1 MSIARSTKLVRLTSN
16 GNLRSIPIDHN
27 YNRVC
32 QFNLVPSEN
41 DISAIFKANRDHYY
55 RKVLETV
62 GIRGDY
68 KHYTQGGLPDP
79 RCNCI
84 LCWAYRR
91 SWKPTDYPITRAKLL
106 CMADQMRE
114 EYVNKDMR
122 FDQFEKLTL
131 SYRFRS
137 LSPEMT
143 HDMNVALWEILFP
156 GVPMNISKLSIVDS
170 IGYIVNSNLE
180 IEYTRDVFAWGS
192 KRTGRQGPAYTLTF
206 RAGPMD
212 QTPNYI
218 KSVKN
223 FKAVCDGDT
232 FTSKMEERISRLQ
245 ARVDKENELSKI
257 RAKLRG
263 MTPEEVDVAHQKR
276 LSIPPTSSW
285 FREFNVVH
293 VKLVKLMF
301 LHQYILDNVY
311 ASPGFN
317 VPVRIRENKSY
328 KLFNDVRNA
337 KEKYKIFS
345 SRISRADALIKAAE
359 RGFYFIVPEL
369 THQLNQQY
377 SAFNKEFYVFLN
389 KRERQKIAAIF
400 DTHIED
406 LPTGNLNTKM
416 TKYFQK
422 RKTEY
427 MIQVV
432 EKKLENHKDK
442 SDAEVKKPGIYYIYE
457 LRKAIRQI
465 RLEKSILMG
474 RFGFGTPT
482 EYTDCKS
489 AVKAY
494 IENLWRKIQS
504 PELMPGY
511 ESSLKNLTE
520 RNRRKYIE
528 SFVNENMGYLYRSLS
543 LDLKR
548 KVDKRWVLKKL
559 KHLTDFMKNHD
570 IKTRITKDLAVAAY
584 IEIGHTPE
592 DEEFSEPGGFRDDY
606 FTLNYIREINHDS
619 REAPERIK
627 LLKKET
633 NKLINE
639 LRKIIRL
646 DDLINNPKSK
656 QNIGRFTL
664 YQEAKTKGNAVR
676 LKIIQDEQVKLETM
690 KAELRNNPN
699 SNIIDITI
707 RRWKLYVMHKQKA
720 KLERAIHYPRHW
732 EHYWWF
738 HGERNKEK
746 ELWQLSVEILSGLE
760 KQTAVANRNQIL
772 RKAKEL
778 SGKSHN
784 RSAFANEAIAELD
797 MLADTFGRLFVNHE
811 DMGQFILRNL
821 PPVERLAFEEVF
833 DNYKEL
839 VSSLGS
845 VEDQERARMR
855 FLKQME
861 PFKTVVFE
869 KEVVKRAAIRD
880 LKSKWNS
887 ARYREG
893 KSELDELNPYE
904 HQEWIGYKYMHKRA
918 WLANNQK
925 VVVFIDFN
933 SLIEFKKLNLANKRK
948 RSGEAELDMSTVR
961 QGMRHQIEAAD
972 IHRSQLINNP
982 TIDGKESTTAMCWI
996 QHIGQDQVRVN
1007 LVKSIQVTNESNQRT
1022 TIQCFSTNI
1031 NNVYENARDYKAM
1044 VQYRKDHRERTLQE
1058 KSERD
1063 KLIKLRE
1070 ERRQFVFGIVHADLV
1085 EQQKITKALEL
1096 ENKTAIMVYD
1106 PEMAGTRKD
1115 LFNMWTD
1122 RVIKA
1127 TAGTTRDTGHQNLLQ
1142 VKKDIEKECKDYPYK
1157 RLMFEFARKQWKED
1171 NDIDKKTVYPLHEP
1185 AFERNTSTTK
1195 LRTENEQRRSNAA
1208 VKITDWIKINDER
1221 KESNEFTFL
1230 WIRFIEY
1237 YGRNS
1242 LITQPGGWVSGL
1254 GDMETLVRMNLQK
1267 RIEDSEK
1274 PRKEFLVYFKVNWD
1288 AATKRAIKRR
1298 KKMYRERTSLSVSLN
1313 IKQRDRL
1320 TSRESKLVE
1329 VVLKIIQEFIDNPPE
1344 QDDRII
1350 GKSPAVV
1357 KYIQTELGA
1366 QVERIL
1372 KTPLQKYTL
1381 AMWKNE
1387 VERSVARL
1395 PRPVFEEL
1403 TKFVTVTKLYKY
1415 PGKTKMIPYSPN
1427 ITEYQITFLSQQNY
1441 KPPVLP
1447 YPLNTD
1453 LLEKLGSVSPDARI
1467 AFGPG
1472 SWYKIDETSDM
1483 MRVTGLTMEERLL
1496 FGEEINE
1503 ERLAYQSKK
1512 RANVN
1517 EIDEELKRIKIQE
1530 KTVLERKRTLMDE
1543 IEAIRKELTRM
1554 QESAAI
1560 RKDLKIPHR
1569 LIEQRVD
1576 LITKLRSLTSELA
1589 TVYDFTPYKTDSE
1602 RITDIHNTD
1611 LDLFVRKNLIEMN
1624 INSHSN
1630 RKAILDARRDINL
1643 FKQSLGIMDISTILK
1658 AKYDMDEIKRS
1669 ELAEERSI
1677 IEGLATKLGMLQNR
1691 LSTLSSG
1698 LGDKNKKWKES
1709 DGNGLLHIIDDC
1721 VGEFEYVDEKLIRN
1735 GTDFPTH
1742 LRLNRVYYDTKA
1754 GKVNGKGVRKL
1765 VPFYIVSLYMKTEEG
1780 YERLQVRNRADRTF
1794 LPRHDKFSDVKTQM
1808 NNRLELR
1815 KNRKRL
1821 KELEGKD
1828 FNKLQG
1834 NQKAAAESQI
1844 PELKTKIEKLA
1855 ERIARPIETS
1865 DYKGY
1870 AYSLCLSEEEFKNL
1884 TKGKQMDA
1892 GSSRMLT
1899 TLPGPFLHKYHT
1911 YLYKDKTRDMGD
1923 VLIQR
1928 KIEEITSELS
1938 FEESEMKIEG
1948 DDDPSLPTVGGLIH
1962 LKNNSPVDV
1971 FDNGF
1976 SIGSNCFDIKGHL
1989 IPCQTKSGLYYEDG
2003 SMFYAV
2009 KDNIEKLKYINIT
2022 SVAIRSHTEFACIIK
2037 TQGGLQLWQCEFVD
2051 VQFVDRY
2058 IGKVP
2063 TGTMLYKKW
2072 VGDMLLACVNNEV
2085 WGFNKENQ
2093 YARMLVL
2100 KGHTKRITSIAIC
2113 EDKIATASE
2122 DKTIILWNK
2131 TMPELTINTR
2141 VLVKVRNTYRFG
2153 TATKKTHDSYKV
2165 KFIKDGEEDTYKIL
2179 GFDPMKNGN
2188 YNTVSA
2194 HVKTL
2199 TGHKDQV
2206 RRVVWSKH
2214 LISSSFDNTV
2224 RIWRTSGKPIGELLF
2239 QLDFSL
2245 LGLPQ
2250 RVNYTREQ
2258 SEALKSRNQP
2268 RMKIAVV
2275 GTVVIFHYD
2284 KIVGKFNPET
2294 GKIIKFAPA
2303 FLNSLNVLEAFE
2315 TALETALET
2324 PLETPLETALET
2336 EGREDKPPAYE
2347 ARSMVW
2353 EDGMEFWTFRDSP
2366 HDADNEDDEEEES
2379 ASDGFESDESDSY
2392 INHIN
2397 NRTNNEPDAYISA
2410 VWRYEIA
2417 RRAKKKGMTVKK
2429 YRKFLKRRRERRKR
2443 KNDGLKLMEIQRRER
2458 RMTAEEDSD
2467 PYESDEWEDVPDIV
2481 PPAVEQAVEQ
2491 DSGPELM
2498 YWSTESSSDDSDRGG
2513 GESKN

>member
-1 MSIARSTKLVRLTSN
+1 
-16 GNLRSIPIDHN
+16 
-27 YNRVC
+27 
-32 QFNLVPSEN
+32 
-41 DISAIFKANRDHYY
+41 
-55 RKVLETV
+55 
-62 GIRGDY
+62 
-68 KHYTQGGLPDP
+68 
-79 RCNCI
+79 
-84 LCWAYRR
+84 
-91 SWKPTDYPITRAKLL
+91 
-106 CMADQMRE
+106 MADQMRE

-170 IGYIVNSNLE
+170 IGYIVNSNLK
-180 IEYTRDVFAWGS
+180 IEYTVDVSGWES
-192 KRTGRQGPAYTLTF
+192 KRTGRQGPAYTLTL
-206 RAGPMD
+206 RAGPTN

-218 KSVKN
+218 NSVKQ
-223 FKAVCDGDT
+223 FQAVCNGDT
-232 FTSKMEERISRLQ
+232 FTPEMEKRISRLQ

-263 MTPEEVDVAHQKR
+263 MTQEEVDVCHQKM
-276 LSIPPTSSW
+276 LSIPAPSSW

-328 KLFNDVRNA
+328 KLFNDVRNG

-377 SAFNKEFYVFLN
+377 LAFNKEFYVFLN

-406 LPTGNLNTKM
+406 LPTSNLNTKM

-442 SDAEVKKPGIYYIYE
+442 SDAEVKRSVIYYIYE

-504 PELMPGY
+504 PELMPFY
-511 ESSLKNLTE
+511 ESRLKNLTE
-520 RNRRKYIE
+520 RNRLKYIE
-528 SFVNENMGYLYRSLS
+528 SFVNENMGYLYGSLS

-548 KVDKRWVLKKL
+548 KVDKLWVLKKL

-570 IKTRITKDLAVAAY
+570 IKTRITKDMAVAAY
-584 IEIGHTPE
+584 MDIGHTPE

-619 REAPERIK
+619 YNAPERIK

-633 NKLINE
+633 NKLKNE

-646 DDLINNPKSK
+646 DDLINNPDSK
-656 QNIGRFTL
+656 QNRRRFTL
-664 YQEAKTKGNAVR
+664 FQEAKTKGNTVR
-676 LKIIQDEQVKLETM
+676 LKIIRAEQVELEAM

-699 SNIIDITI
+699 SNIIDKTI

-720 KLERAIHYPRHW
+720 KLERAIHYPKHW

-760 KQTAVANRNQIL
+760 KQTAVANRNQIY

-855 FLKQME
+855 FLRQME
-861 PFKTVVFE
+861 LFKTVVFE

-904 HQEWIGYKYMHKRA
+904 HQEWIGYKYMHNRA

-948 RSGEAELDMSTVR
+948 RSGEAELDMSTAP

-1007 LVKSIQVTNESNQRT
+1007 LVKSIQVTNESNQST

-1085 EQQKITKALEL
+1085 EQQNITKALEL

-1106 PEMAGTRKD
+1106 PGMAGTRMK
-1115 LFNMWTD
+1115 LFITWTN
-1122 RVIKA
+1122 RVIEVTRGA
-1127 TAGTTRDTGHQNLLQ
+1127 TRDTVRLELLE
-1142 VKKDIEKECKDYPYK
+1142 VKTDIETECTDYPYK

-1171 NDIDKKTVYPLHEP
+1171 NDIDNKAVYPLLEST
-1185 AFERNTSTTK
+1185 FGRNNNTTNS
-1195 LRTENEQRRSNAA
+1195 RTENEQRRLNAA
-1208 VKITDWIKINDER
+1208 VKITDWIEISDER

-1230 WIRFIEY
+1230 WIRFIKY

-1242 LITQPGGWVSGL
+1242 LITQPGGWVDGP

-1267 RIEDSEK
+1267 RIEDSEV
-1274 PRKEFLVYFKVNWD
+1274 PRKSFLLDFKKKWD
-1288 AATKRAIKRR
+1288 DATKRAIKRR
-1298 KKMYRERTSLSVSLN
+1298 RKEYKTLLERNELPTISPL
-1313 IKQRDRL
+1313 RDGL
-1320 TSRESKLVE
+1320 TTRESKLVE
-1329 VVLKIIQEFIDNPPE
+1329 VVLKIIQEFIANPPE

-1350 GKSPAVV
+1350 GKTPEVI

-1403 TKFVTVTKLYKY
+1403 TKFVTVIKLYKY
-1415 PGKTKMIPYSPN
+1415 PGKTKMIPYSPK
-1427 ITEYQITFLSQQNY
+1427 ITEYQITFLSQQNG

-1530 KTVLERKRTLMDE
+1530 KTVSERKRTLMHE
-1543 IEAIRKELTRM
+1543 IEAIGKELTRM
-1554 QESAAI
+1554 QEKAAI
-1560 RKDLKIPHR
+1560 RKDLKIPHS

-1698 LGDKNKKWKES
+1698 LGGDKKWKES

-1754 GKVNGKGVRKL
+1754 GRVNGKGGKGVRKL

-1821 KELEGKD
+1821 KELKAKD
-1828 FNKLQG
+1828 FNNLQG
-1834 NQKAAAESQI
+1834 NQKAAAKRQI

-2009 KDNIEKLKYINIT
+2009 KDNIKKFKKYINIT

-2051 VQFVDRY
+2051 GKFVDRY

-2072 VGDMLLACVNNEV
+2072 VDNMILACVNNEV
-2085 WGFNKENQ
+2085 WGFNKEKQ

-2131 TMPELTINTR
+2131 TMPELTKNTR

-2153 TATKKTHDSYKV
+2153 TSTKKTHDSYKV

-2224 RIWRTSGKPIGELLF
+2224 RIWKTSGKSIGELLF

-2258 SEALKSRNQP
+2258 SEALKIRNQP
-2268 RMKIAVV
+2268 HLNYAQNEELKIAVV

-2294 GKIIKFAPA
+2294 GKIIKFDPA
-2303 FLNSLNVLEAFE
+2303 FLNSVNDIVNITSGVITDTGGTSNEQSRQR
-2315 TALETALET
+2315 
-2324 PLETPLETALET
+2324 
-2336 EGREDKPPAYE
+2336 RERRTMGEEDSERQRRERRERRELRERMTMGEEDSDAE
-2347 ARSMVW
+2347 ED
-2353 EDGMEFWTFRDSP
+2353 EDGKTKTYRK
-2366 HDADNEDDEEEES
+2366 
-2379 ASDGFESDESDSY
+2379 
-2392 INHIN
+2392 
-2397 NRTNNEPDAYISA
+2397 PDAYIAA
-2410 VWRYEIA
+2410 VRRYEIA

-2443 KNDGLKLMEIQRRER
+2443 KNDRLKLMEIQRRER

-2467 PYESDEWEDVPDIV
+2467 SYESDEWEDVPVTV

-2491 DSGPELM
+2491 DNGPELM
-2498 YWSTESSSDDSDRGG
+2498 YWSTGSSSDDSESSDDSDRGG

>member
-62 GIRGDY
+62 GIKGNY
-68 KHYTQGGLPDP
+68 MHYTKDGSPDP

-170 IGYIVNSNLE
+170 IGDIVNSNLE

-276 LSIPPTSSW
+276 LSIPAPSSW
-285 FREFNVVH
+285 FRKFNVVH

-406 LPTGNLNTKM
+406 LPTSNLNTKM

-442 SDAEVKKPGIYYIYE
+442 TDAEVKKPGLYYIYE

-504 PELMPGY
+504 PESMPFY
-511 ESSLKNLTE
+511 ESRLKILTE

-543 LDLKR
+543 PDLKR

-570 IKTRITKDLAVAAY
+570 IKTRITKDMAVAAY

-606 FTLNYIREINHDS
+606 FTLNYIGEINHNSDK
-619 REAPERIK
+619 APERIK
-627 LLKKET
+627 LLKNET
-633 NKLINE
+633 NKLKNE

-646 DDLINNPKSK
+646 GDLINNPDSK
-656 QNIGRFTL
+656 QNRRRSKL
-664 YQEAKTKGNAVR
+664 YQEAKKDKNVDLPKRIRA
-676 LKIIQDEQVKLETM
+676 EQVELEIM
-690 KAELRNNPN
+690 KAKLRNNPN

-720 KLERAIHYPRHW
+720 KLERAKYYPKHW

-760 KQTAVANRNQIL
+760 KQTAVANRNQIY

-778 SGKSHN
+778 SGKNHN

-821 PPVERLAFEEVF
+821 PPVERLAFQEVF
-833 DNYKEL
+833 GNYEEL
-839 VSSLGS
+839 VSSRGS

-861 PFKTVVFE
+861 LFKTVVFE

-933 SLIEFKKLNLANKRK
+933 SLIEFKKLNLAKKRK
-948 RSGEAELDMSTVR
+948 RPGEAELDMSTVS

-972 IHRSQLINNP
+972 IHRSRLNNNP
-982 TIDGKESTTAMCWI
+982 TINGEESITAMCWI
-996 QHIGQDQVRVN
+996 QHIEHDQVRVN
-1007 LVKSIQVTNESNQRT
+1007 LVKPIQVKNESNQST

-1044 VQYRKDHRERTLQE
+1044 VQYRKDHRERTRQE

-1106 PEMAGTRKD
+1106 PEMAGTRME
-1115 LFNMWTD
+1115 LFITWTD

-1127 TAGTTRDTGHQNLLQ
+1127 TNTTRDTVRLGLLD
-1142 VKKDIEKECKDYPYK
+1142 VKTDIENECKDYPYK

-1171 NDIDKKTVYPLHEP
+1171 NDIDEKTVHPLREP
-1185 AFERNTSTTK
+1185 AFERDTSTTS
-1195 LRTENEQRRSNAA
+1195 LRTENEQRRLNAA
-1208 VKITDWIKINDER
+1208 VKITDWIEINEER
-1221 KESNEFTFL
+1221 KKSNEFTFL
-1230 WIRFIEY
+1230 WIRFIKY

-1242 LITQPGGWVSGL
+1242 LITQPGGWVDGL
-1254 GDMETLVRMNLQK
+1254 GDMETLVRMDLQK
-1267 RIEDSEK
+1267 RIKDSEK

-1298 KKMYRERTSLSVSLN
+1298 KKEYNTLLERELRTISPL
-1313 IKQRDRL
+1313 RDRL

-1344 QDDRII
+1344 QDDRIFD
-1350 GKSPAVV
+1350 KSPAVV

-1530 KTVLERKRTLMDE
+1530 KTVLERKRTLMHE
-1543 IEAIRKELTRM
+1543 IEAIRKG
-1554 QESAAI
+1554 
-1560 RKDLKIPHR
+1560 LKNPNS
-1569 LIEQRVD
+1569 LILAQRVV

-1589 TVYDFTPYKTDSE
+1589 SVYDFTPYKTDSE

-1677 IEGLATKLGMLQNR
+1677 IEVLATKLGMLQKR

-1698 LGDKNKKWKES
+1698 LGGDKKWKES

-1754 GKVNGKGVRKL
+1754 GRFNDKGVRKL

-1821 KELEGKD
+1821 KELQGKD
-1828 FNKLQG
+1828 FTKLQG
-1834 NQKAAAESQI
+1834 NQKDAAERQI
-1844 PELKTKIEKLA
+1844 PELEKKIKKLA

-1962 LKNNSPVDV
+1962 LKNNSPVDF

-1989 IPCQTKSGLYYEDG
+1989 MTKSGLYYEDG

-2009 KDNIEKLKYINIT
+2009 KDNIKKLKYINIT

-2072 VGDMLLACVNNEV
+2072 VGDMLLAYVNNEV

-2165 KFIKDGEEDTYKIL
+2165 KFLKDGEEDTYKIL

-2268 RMKIAVV
+2268 HLNYAQNEELKIAVV

-2303 FLNSLNVLEAFE
+2303 FLNSVNDIVNITSGVITDTGGTSNEQSRQR
-2315 TALETALET
+2315 
-2324 PLETPLETALET
+2324 
-2336 EGREDKPPAYE
+2336 RERRTMGEEDSERQRRERRELRERMTMGEEDSDAE
-2347 ARSMVW
+2347 ED
-2353 EDGMEFWTFRDSP
+2353 EDGKTKTYRK
-2366 HDADNEDDEEEES
+2366 
-2379 ASDGFESDESDSY
+2379 
-2392 INHIN
+2392 
-2397 NRTNNEPDAYISA
+2397 PDAYISA